1 MKKSITTNDTIAFCH
16 HLEQMIE
23 NCGLFVKYDAA
34 HAARLATDAW
44 RMIAVAVKFHWGD
57 SNQESARKAVAK
69 FRDTIPQDNYY
80 AGVMGDFLNDTYMAF
95 TGKGCKEV

>member
-16 HLEQMIE
+16 HLEQMIK
-23 NCGLFVKYDAA
+23 NCGLFVNYDAA

-44 RMIAVAVKFHWGD
+44 RMIAVAVKFHWSD

-69 FRDTIPQDNYY
+69 FRDTIPQNCYY

-95 TGKGCKEV
+95 TSKDFKES

>member
-1 MKKSITTNDTIAFCH
+1 MKKSITTNDTITFCH

-23 NCGLFVKYDAA
+23 NCGLKYNAAQAA
-34 HAARLATDAW
+34 HLATDAW